1 MTAPLP
7 AAPRL
12 TDRKRDAIIQA
23 AIAEFRENG
32 FNGTSMDR
40 VAAVADV
47 SKRTVYNHFPSKEE
61 LFEAILMRMWER
73 SQAPDELAYT
83 PDRPLRDQLLE
94 LLTQKMRLLND
105 ASFIDLSRAAMAD
118 LMHSPERA
126 RAITAK
132 LTAKEEGLSRWLR
145 AAQQNGCL
153 RPAMEVPY
161 AAQQSTVKDV
171 ADALAGKILID
182 VTVPLVPPK
191 VSRVQLP
198 DGGSAV
204 EAVQKMLGEGVR
216 VVSAFQNISAH
227 HLTKLDE
234 EIECD
239 VLVCADD
246 SEAADQVV
254 ALAQEIGLRAWNAGP
269 LCNSVVAE
277 GLTSVLI
284 ALNRRYK
291 VPGSGIRIT
300 GV

>member
-1 MTAPLP
+1 MQNEQPATIAVLGGTGKEGGGLALRWAHKGHKVVIGSRTA
-7 AAPRL
+7 
-12 TDRKRDAIIQA
+12 
-23 AIAEFRENG
+23 
-32 FNGTSMDR
+32 
-40 VAAVADV
+40 
-47 SKRTVYNHFPSKEE
+47 
-61 LFEAILMRMWER
+61 
-73 SQAPDELAYT
+73 
-83 PDRPLRDQLLE
+83 
-94 LLTQKMRLLND
+94 
-105 ASFIDLSRAAMAD
+105 
-118 LMHSPERA
+118 ERA
-126 RAITAK
+126 REA
-132 LTAKEEGLSRWLR
+132 
-145 AAQQNGCL
+145 AAQMNERLGGSSVTGAANAEAAAQGEIIVL
-153 RPAMEVPY
+153 AVPY
-161 AAQQSTVKDV
+161 AAQQSTVQEV
-171 ADALAGKILID
+171 AGALEGKILID

-198 DGGSAV
+198 NGGSAV

-234 EIECD
+234 DVECD

-246 SEAADQVV
+246 TDAADQVV

-284 ALNRRYK
+284 ALNRKYK